1 MKQLAVDSKKKFF
14 LGGNFLADGRC
25 WSIVG
30 TDNNGHHRTLQ
41 QHEREERQQEET
53 DNGGLRRFEFLFT
66 GKKKIVE
73 ACGQSFFFS
82 IDLAGG

>member
-1 MKQLAVDSKKKFF
+1 MKQLAVDSKKNFF

-66 GKKKIVE
+66 GKKNRRGLWPV
-73 ACGQSFFFS
+73 FFFLFPL
-82 IDLAGG
+82 I